1 MLTRILHCFD
11 VASVSLMLDSFT
23 LYVICD
29 VKEPFVMIMR
39 YKQNMSLS
47 FFEVSD
53 VISVEAVL
61 HLVLLDEL

>member
-1 MLTRILHCFD
+1 MLTRILNCFD

-39 YKQNMSLS
+39 YKQN

-53 VISVEAVL
+53 VVSAEAVL